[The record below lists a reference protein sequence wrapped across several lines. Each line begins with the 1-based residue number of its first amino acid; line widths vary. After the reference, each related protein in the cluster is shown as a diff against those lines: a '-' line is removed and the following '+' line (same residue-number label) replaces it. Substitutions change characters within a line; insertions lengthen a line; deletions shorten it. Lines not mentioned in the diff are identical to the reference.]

1 VLREDPSARFEP
13 GLLRCRFVSG
23 RRDFRPLSRMTYRAI
38 LRDQRE
44 APVAVAID
52 ERRTWWMFRD
62 RVFWE
67 DDGLRA
73 EEVMALALERERR
86 RRRRLDR
93 ALDAMSGERDAAGP
107 RREPIPE
114 EVRRQ
119 VFRRDGGRC
128 VACGGEEL
136 LQFDH
141 VIPVALGGASAP
153 ENLQL
158 LCAPCNRDKGAGL

>member
-1 VLREDPSARFEP
+1 MLREDPSARFEP

-23 RRDFRPLSRMTYRAI
+23 RRDFRPISRMTYRAI
-38 LRDQRE
+38 LRDQRA
-44 APVAVAID
+44 APVAVAAD
-52 ERRTWWMFRD
+52 DRRTWWMFRD
-62 RVFWE
+62 RLFWE
-67 DDGLRA
+67 DDGLA
-73 EEVMALALERERR
+73 PGEVMALALERERR
-86 RRRRLDR
+86 RRRRIER
-93 ALDAMSGERDAAGP
+93 AVDAMDAEREAAGP
-107 RREPIPE
+107 RRAPISE

-128 VACGGEEL
+128 AACGSEEL

-141 VIPVALGGASAP
+141 VIPVALGGASTA

>member
-1 VLREDPSARFEP
+1 VLREDPTARFEP

-23 RRDFRPLSRMTYRAI
+23 RRDFRPVSRMTYRAI
-38 LRDQRE
+38 LREQRD
-44 APVAVAID
+44 APVAVAAD

-67 DDGLRA
+67 DDGLAA
-73 EEVMALALERERR
+73 EEVMALALERDRR
-86 RRRRLDR
+86 RRRRIDR
-93 ALDAMSGERDAAGP
+93 ALDAMGAERRAAAP

-114 EVRRQ
+114 EVRRR

-128 VACGGEEL
+128 VACGSEEL

-141 VIPVALGGASAP
+141 VIPVALGGASID

-158 LCAPCNRDKGAGL
+158 LCAPCNRDKGAAL

>member
-1 VLREDPSARFEP
+1 MLREDPSARFEP

-44 APVAVAID
+44 APVAVAAD

-67 DDGLRA
+67 DDGLGA
-73 EEVMALALERERR
+73 EEVMAWPL
-86 RRRRLDR
+86 
-93 ALDAMSGERDAAGP
+93 SGSAN
-107 RREPIPE
+107 
-114 EVRRQ
+114 
-119 VFRRDGGRC
+119 
-128 VACGGEEL
+128 CGSDEL

-141 VIPVALGGASAP
+141 VIPVALGGSSTAD
-153 ENLQL
+153 NLQL

>member
-1 VLREDPSARFEP
+1 MLREDPSARFEP

-23 RRDFRPLSRMTYRAI
+23 RRDFRPMSRMTYRAT

-44 APVAVAID
+44 SPVAVAAD
-52 ERRTWWMFRD
+52 ERRTWWMYRD
-62 RVFWE
+62 RLFWE
-67 DDGLRA
+67 DDGLEP

-86 RRRRLDR
+86 RRRRIDR
-93 ALDAMSGERDAAGP
+93 AVDAMGAGREAAGP
-107 RREPIPE
+107 RREHVPE

-128 VACGGEEL
+128 AACGGEEL

-141 VIPVALGGASAP
+141 VIPVALGGASTA